1 MLIPMED
8 KIIKVLRGNKE
19 GLSIAELVKKLRVS
33 RFIVRNNLSRLEW
46 KNKVYFK
53 KVGMAKVYFLGR
65 KKK

>member
-1 MLIPMED
+1 MED

-46 KNKVYFK
+46 ENKVYFK